1 MRPRALWNLGRA
13 VLAGKESSIFGLSSS
28 LRGFRWS
35 LDAMCTEVSRLN

>member
-13 VLAGKESSIFGLSSS
+13 VLAGKQSSIFELPSS